1 MRKTTGSVAP
11 QPLRQWLPGVAGLI
25 FLACLTAAPLQ
36 AQGWMSGAS
45 PWSTFANPMTQS
57 TLSPWSSLAS
67 PMGQST
73 LSPWS
78 SYSAPMTLSP
88 RSSLPPNYGS
98 QFGNQWPGQPGF
110 TTPYQQQPHSS
121 QQTPYSGQLLT
132 CPNTQGADSLQ
143 PDLTGFWRGSGGES
157 VEVQRNYARIWG
169 GKDKPCNCVFFLVGQ
184 RLIAYS
190 PDTDVVRKYWYQSGG
205 SNQFTLTDESGN
217 LMTYQRTR

>member
-1 MRKTTGSVAP
+1 MRRTKESVAARP
-11 QPLRQWLPGVAGLI
+11 PRQHLPGVAGLI
-25 FLACLTAAPLQ
+25 FLSCLTAAPLQ
-36 AQGWMSGAS
+36 AQDWMGGVS
-45 PWSTFANPMTQS
+45 PWSTFANPVTQS

-78 SYSAPMTLSP
+78 SYSAPMTQSP
-88 RSSLPPNYGS
+88 WSSFPSNYGS
-98 QFGNQWPGQPGF
+98 HFGNQSPAQHGF
-110 TTPYQQQPHSS
+110 TMPYHQQPYSA
-121 QQTPYSGQLLT
+121 QQTPYSGQSLT
-132 CPNTQGADSLQ
+132 CPDTQRANSLQ
-143 PDLTGFWRGSGGES
+143 PDLTGSWRGSGGEF

-205 SNQFTLTDESGN
+205 GNQFTLIDESGN
-217 LMTYQRTR
+217 LMTYQRTH